1 MLVESLIDLAA
12 AIFGFA
18 DTKEKQ
24 KYLDKATKLKIEL
37 AREKAKP
44 YEERDDAKIEALHTE
59 AQIYAQAARDQL
71 ALLAAPK

>member
-1 MLVESLIDLAA
+1 
-12 AIFGFA
+12 
-18 DTKEKQ
+18 
-24 KYLDKATKLKIEL
+24 LDKATKLKIEL